1 MNRNDMFNNDLALGM
16 KDDEDELPN
25 FELHLQKQPQ
35 NDTKSSKNDP
45 KTTPRAQKLIQKI

>member
-35 NDTKSSKNDP
+35 SMI
-45 KTTPRAQKLIQKI
+45 IQQ